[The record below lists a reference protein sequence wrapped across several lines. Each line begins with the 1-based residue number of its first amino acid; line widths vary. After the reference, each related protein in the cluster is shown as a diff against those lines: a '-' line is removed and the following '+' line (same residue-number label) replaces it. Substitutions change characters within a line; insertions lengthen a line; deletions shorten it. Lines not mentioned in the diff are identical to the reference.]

1 MMSSNIVSDR
11 AQGKTRPAL
20 LTASA
25 LVAATSLLFGGAA
38 VSAASTK
45 PEAKGTAA
53 VVKEMKIAKLGTV
66 LVDRDG
72 LTLYRFTPDT
82 TTKVACT
89 GTCASLWPPLVVSG
103 GTRVLGGSAGIAGL
117 GTVKDPDGALQVT
130 FRGHPLYTYIGDTK
144 PGSAAGQGL
153 KGKWFAVTPSVA
165 PLGQANLTLNLSS
178 GRHVGTPTY

>member
-1 MMSSNIVSDR
+1 MSSNIVSNR
-11 AQGKTRPAL
+11 AHGKTRPAV

-38 VSAASTK
+38 ASSASTK
-45 PEAKGTAA
+45 PDAKATP
-53 VVKEMKIAKLGTV
+53 VVKEMKIAELGTV
-66 LVDRDG
+66 LVNGHG

-103 GTRVLGGSAGIAGL
+103 RTRTPTGSAGIVGL

-130 FRGHPLYTYIGDTK
+130 YRGHPLYTYIGDTK
-144 PGSAAGQGL
+144 PGSANGQGL
-153 KGKWFAVTPSVA
+153 KDKWFALTPSVA
-165 PLGQANLTLNLSS
+165 PLSRANLTVNLSS